1 MYFFSNKKKRT
12 LLFFIFNSNYRY
24 GNKIEDKHKNVIVEI
39 NNKNNYLF
47 KLRRWQDNNWR
58 FGIHPPES
66 FWIRTLI
73 GIWKQTRQTINHLHS
88 RGIYIYKDPK
98 YLYVEV
104 LALVQKMQ
112 DLTQLHTSC
121 KQEKKKSTRRVFARA
136 TFVAIKEKTHTIEH
150 VLLLAYG
157 LTISPKH
164 DLSAPFVTTHSC
176 PISANQIMEIGP

>member
-1 MYFFSNKKKRT
+1 MLLYVLFFKLKNKP

-39 NNKNNYLF
+39 NNKKNYLF
-47 KLRRWQDNNWR
+47 KLRRRQDNNWR

-121 KQEKKKSTRRVFARA
+121 KQEKKK
-136 TFVAIKEKTHTIEH
+136 HTPCIRPCDVCRYQRKNSH
-150 VLLLAYG
+150 NWTCFIVG
-157 LTISPKH
+157 IW
-164 DLSAPFVTTHSC
+164 
-176 PISANQIMEIGP
+176 INN